1 MYTSTKT
8 KEKVSVK
15 ILKVLPAFFYL
26 LIAVAAGFGF
36 FRGESL
42 RYALPVFL
50 IVTRLN
56 MVLYS
61 KYKLQNWG
69 LYVIYAFIALLVIF
83 FQF

>member
-1 MYTSTKT
+1 MYTSTKS
-8 KEKVSVK
+8 KEKFSVK
-15 ILKVLPAFFYL
+15 VVKVLPAFFYL

-42 RYALPVFL
+42 RYSLPVFL

-56 MVLYS
+56 MVLYT

-69 LYVIYAFIALLVIF
+69 LYVIYASIALLVIF

>member
-1 MYTSTKT
+1 MYTTTRT
-8 KEKVSVK
+8 KEKFSLKIVK
-15 ILKVLPAFFYL
+15 TLPALFYL
-26 LIAVAAGFGF
+26 LIAVAASFGF
-36 FRGESL
+36 FKGEAL
-42 RYALPVFL
+42 RYSLPIFL

-61 KYKLQNWG
+61 RYKLQNWG

>member
-15 ILKVLPAFFYL
+15 IVKVLPAFFYL
-26 LIAVAAGFGF
+26 LIAVAAIFGF

-42 RYALPVFL
+42 RYALPIFL

-61 KYKLQNWG
+61 KYKLHNWG
-69 LYVIYAFIALLVIF
+69 LYVIYALIALLVIF

>member
-1 MYTSTKT
+1 MYTTTRT

-15 ILKVLPAFFYL
+15 VVKTLPALFYL
-26 LIAVAAGFGF
+26 LIAVAAGFGLF
-36 FRGESL
+36 KGESL
-42 RYALPVFL
+42 RYALPIFL